1 MQEAGSG
8 ERIADRQC
16 WECLKRRL
24 VCDRT
29 LPLCKKCPKA
39 GKECPGYNEQKPL
52 QWLEPGKVSLRPRKR
67 NSPPKKFIFRPRTSG
82 TSAAI
87 VASVPVAAPCEPSE
101 PGLAESISQ
110 EPCLTLAY
118 PLFERSSITSEAIE
132 IYESHL
138 ASLLVQEDRAAWWH
152 DLDVEK
158 RVKHITLMAT
168 EAAAASGVGERIMRI
183 GNQDQ
188 IKEVVERGQYWEAA
202 ALLQSNRDPLAK
214 IQRLLRVMQANKLPS
229 YDFLSDETC
238 EVVHAVNYFNTRI
251 YPYIKETD
259 ALAPNPAIIRFP
271 VWALH
276 VLPPAVHYTT
286 VCLSINHYM
295 HSLPPGSSGM
305 VIGEKRLKI
314 YNYRGLAIR
323 ALNESIAR
331 KETRSSDL
339 TITSILMFMA
349 MEVHDSKDG
358 DWRSHADG
366 MKQLIDIRGGFQSL
380 LRAAP
385 HLTSALVVFVI
396 IVTFSNTLGPVSR
409 QLNITEPLEQH
420 IKEVEKVYS
429 LVFPYTLCPVTLFID
444 IIRINR
450 LRQEVA
456 LSSFA
461 DQYQHSLNAQN
472 ILARIEGFIPGDWA
486 QAGENQDDWQLIG
499 SIYQSATALYCIM
512 SLQALV
518 ALPASTEMNSTRTD
532 HAKHL
537 LENMKAALHLK
548 QLKKIAMF
556 PLCVLGVEAGYH
568 DQQRTR
574 LWIER
579 QLEGHARLL
588 GTSSPLKARAVLR
601 RYWRWKRP
609 GWNECFDEPFTI
621 LVPAGAC

>member
-1 MQEAGSG
+1 MQGAGSG

-67 NSPPKKFIFRPRTSG
+67 NSPPKKFTFRPRTSG

-238 EVVHAVNYFNTRI
+238 EVVHAVNYCTCTHADSMFILNSLVNTRI

-349 MEVHDSKDG
+349 MEV
-358 DWRSHADG
+358 
-366 MKQLIDIRGGFQSL
+366 M
-380 LRAAP
+380 
-385 HLTSALVVFVI
+385 
-396 IVTFSNTLGPVSR
+396 SR
-409 QLNITEPLEQH
+409 L
-420 IKEVEKVYS
+420 
-429 LVFPYTLCPVTLFID
+429 
-444 IIRINR
+444 
-450 LRQEVA
+450 
-456 LSSFA
+456 
-461 DQYQHSLNAQN
+461 
-472 ILARIEGFIPGDWA
+472 
-486 QAGENQDDWQLIG
+486 
-499 SIYQSATALYCIM
+499 
-512 SLQALV
+512 
-518 ALPASTEMNSTRTD
+518 
-532 HAKHL
+532 
-537 LENMKAALHLK
+537 
-548 QLKKIAMF
+548 
-556 PLCVLGVEAGYH
+556 
-568 DQQRTR
+568 
-574 LWIER
+574 
-579 QLEGHARLL
+579 
-588 GTSSPLKARAVLR
+588 
-601 RYWRWKRP
+601 
-609 GWNECFDEPFTI
+609 
-621 LVPAGAC
+621 

>member
-67 NSPPKKFIFRPRTSG
+67 NSPPKKFTFRPRTSG

-87 VASVPVAAPCEPSE
+87 VESVPVAAPCEPSE

-118 PLFERSSITSEAIE
+118 TLFERSPITSEAIE
-132 IYESHL
+132 LYESHL

-214 IQRLLRVMQANKLPS
+214 IQRLLRVMQVNKLPS

-238 EVVHAVNYFNTRI
+238 EVVHAVNY
-251 YPYIKETD
+251 
-259 ALAPNPAIIRFP
+259 L
-271 VWALH
+271 
-276 VLPPAVHYTT
+276 
-286 VCLSINHYM
+286 
-295 HSLPPGSSGM
+295 
-305 VIGEKRLKI
+305 
-314 YNYRGLAIR
+314 
-323 ALNESIAR
+323 
-331 KETRSSDL
+331 
-339 TITSILMFMA
+339 
-349 MEVHDSKDG
+349 
-358 DWRSHADG
+358 
-366 MKQLIDIRGGFQSL
+366 
-380 LRAAP
+380 
-385 HLTSALVVFVI
+385 
-396 IVTFSNTLGPVSR
+396 TFSNTLGPVSR

-420 IKEVEKVYS
+420 IKEVEKVYG

-444 IIRINR
+444 TIRINR

-456 LSSFA
+456 LSPFA
-461 DQYQHSLNAQN
+461 GQYQHTLNAQN
-472 ILARIEGFIPGDWA
+472 ILARIEGLIPGDWA
-486 QAGENQDDWQLIG
+486 QGGENQDDWQLIG
-499 SIYQSATALYCIM
+499 SIYQSAIALYCIM
-512 SLQALV
+512 SLQALA
-518 ALPASTEMNSTRTD
+518 ALPASTEMNSIRTD

-537 LENMKAALHLK
+537 LEIMKAAIHLK

-568 DQQRTR
+568 DQQCTR

-579 QLEGHARLL
+579 QLEAHARLL

-601 RYWRWKRP
+601 RYWRRKRP
-609 GWNECFDEPFTI
+609 GWNECFDEPYVLLMT
-621 LVPAGAC
+621 LSRLEN

>member
-1 MQEAGSG
+1 MQEAGNG

-67 NSPPKKFIFRPRTSG
+67 NSPPKKFTFRPRTSG

-118 PLFERSSITSEAIE
+118 PLFERSPITSEAIE
-132 IYESHL
+132 LYESHL
-138 ASLLVQEDRAAWWH
+138 ASLLVQEDKAAWWH
-152 DLDVEK
+152 DLDVEN
-158 RVKHITLMAT
+158 RVKHITVMAT

-202 ALLQSNRDPLAK
+202 SLLQSNRDPLAK

-238 EVVHAVNYFNTRI
+238 EVVHAVNY
-251 YPYIKETD
+251 
-259 ALAPNPAIIRFP
+259 
-271 VWALH
+271 W
-276 VLPPAVHYTT
+276 
-286 VCLSINHYM
+286 
-295 HSLPPGSSGM
+295 
-305 VIGEKRLKI
+305 
-314 YNYRGLAIR
+314 
-323 ALNESIAR
+323 
-331 KETRSSDL
+331 
-339 TITSILMFMA
+339 
-349 MEVHDSKDG
+349 
-358 DWRSHADG
+358 
-366 MKQLIDIRGGFQSL
+366 
-380 LRAAP
+380 
-385 HLTSALVVFVI
+385 
-396 IVTFSNTLGPVSR
+396 
-409 QLNITEPLEQH
+409 PLEQH
-420 IKEVEKVYS
+420 IKEVEKLYS

-450 LRQEVA
+450 LRQDVA

-499 SIYQSATALYCIM
+499 SIYQSATALYCIL

-601 RYWRWKRP
+601 RYWRRKRP
-609 GWNECFDEPFTI
+609 GWNECFDEPYVLLISFSR
-621 LVPAGAC
+621 LEN